1 MVRRREVIAGGTVA
15 ALTACGP
22 KAKAPAAVA
31 GFDPSSWASVRAQF
45 GLERDRA
52 HFAAYVFASHPAPVR
67 ARIAEHAAGL
77 DRDPVG
83 YLGRYEEELESRVTE
98 RAAAYLGVSRGEVA
112 FTDSTTA
119 GLGLLYGGLRLGPG
133 DEILTT
139 EHDFYAT
146 HESLRLVAAR
156 TGAVVRKVRLYAD
169 AARATGDEILSAF
182 AAALTPSVTVVAL
195 TWVHSGT
202 GVRLPVRAMVDVARA
217 RTKALVCL
225 DAVHGFGAS
234 AGPVTD
240 LGVDFFVSGCHKW
253 LFGPRGTGLVWG
265 STEAWKRFTP
275 VVPSFSGAG
284 LGAWLNGTEPV
295 GEPGPSATPGGYH
308 SFEHRWALAE
318 AFDFHTAI
326 GRERI
331 AERTRTL
338 KERLTAGLSEI
349 PTVTLHTP
357 QDTALSAGLVCC
369 ELTTAD
375 PPTAVGKLA
384 EQGVLTSV
392 TPYARQLLRLG
403 TSIATDEADIDRAL
417 AAIRAL

>member
-1 MVRRREVIAGGTVA
+1 MVGRRELIAGGTLA
-15 ALTACGP
+15 ALAACGP
-22 KAKAPAAVA
+22 KAKAPAAP
-31 GFDPSSWASVRAQF
+31 FDASDWSSVRAQF
-45 GLERDRA
+45 GLERDKA
-52 HFAAYVFASHPAPVR
+52 HFAAFVFASHPASVR

-83 YLGRYEEELESRVTE
+83 YLGRHEEELEARVVE
-98 RAAAYLGVSRGEVA
+98 RAAAYLGVPGGEVA

-119 GLGLLYGGLRLGPG
+119 GLGLLYSGLKLGPG

-169 AARATGDEILSAF
+169 AARATTDEIVSAF
-182 AAALTPSVTVVAL
+182 TAALTPSVKVVAL

-202 GVRLPVRAMVDVARA
+202 GVRLPVRALADAARS
-217 RTKALVCL
+217 RTQALICL
-225 DAVHGFGAS
+225 DAVHGFGCS

-265 STEAWKRFTP
+265 SAEAWRRYTP

-284 LGAWLNGTEPV
+284 IGAWLDGTVPAR
-295 GEPGPSATPGGYH
+295 EPGPLATPGGYH
-308 SFEHRWALAE
+308 TFEHRWALAE
-318 AFDFHTAI
+318 AFDFHTTI
-326 GRERI
+326 GRDRV
-331 AERTRTL
+331 AQRTAAL
-338 KERLTAGLSEI
+338 QQRLADGLRQI
-349 PTVTLHTP
+349 PTVTVHTP
-357 QDTALSAGLVCC
+357 KELSAGLVCC
-369 ELTTAD
+369 ELSTAD
-375 PPTAVGKLA
+375 PTTAVGRLY
-384 EQGVLTSV
+384 EQGVLASA
-392 TPYARQLLRLG
+392 TPYRERYLRLG
-403 TSIATDEADIDRAL
+403 TSIATDETDVDRAL